1 MTVEFGFRSKKFDFF
16 RYFFPGNM
24 RNISVS
30 VLLTKIIGIQSN
42 VFRYSIVFFFA
53 TWQNILT
60 HDKLCSSTT
69 NITRIKLIS
78 FHSTILTIHTIHT
91 FVRFFVIQIFP
102 IDGFHVTYCFDL
114 YVRRPNFLEAKN
126 SNRQWENL
134 KNLSRNKS
142 LNFSLLYYTVQ
153 KILALFN

>member
-30 VLLTKIIGIQSN
+30 VFLTKIIGIQSN
-42 VFRYSIVFFFA
+42 VFRYSIVFFFCYVTKYLD
-53 TWQNILT
+53 TWQIVFFDNQYNENKAYFFSLYYT
-60 HDKLCSSTT
+60 HYTYFCG
-69 NITRIKLIS
+69 
-78 FHSTILTIHTIHT
+78 
-91 FVRFFVIQIFP
+91 FFVIQIFP